1 MNFGDFVEKMEETPI
16 CNELKQV
23 LDKWYE
29 WYVKDPEKCMEEML
43 TRGGSKNYLFAHFI
57 FLANLYERSNKE

>member
-16 CNELKQV
+16 CCELKQV

-29 WYVKDPEKCMEEML
+29 FYIKDPEKCMEVML
-43 TRGGSKNYLFAHFI
+43 TLQAALKAAEECLEKA
-57 FLANLYERSNKE
+57 KEE